1 MSLTWVII
9 GTIAQLMLAFFLFML
24 VAFSAG
30 GIVNRKEPLK
40 PIQSSLLNLSIYL
53 LPGLCL
59 VSALLLIYGYRHEW
73 NATTYWWHLLPIAAA
88 AIYLTYA
95 IKLYK

>member
-9 GTIAQLMLAFFLFML
+9 DTIAQLMLAFFLFML

-59 VSALLLIYGYRHEW
+59 VSALLLICGYRNNW
-73 NATTYWWHLLPIAAA
+73 STATYWWQLLPITAT
-88 AIYLTYA
+88 AIYLAYA
-95 IKLYK
+95 IKLNK

>member
-9 GTIAQLMLAFFLFML
+9 GAIAQLMLAFFLFMV

-30 GIVNRKEPLK
+30 GIVNRSEPLK
-40 PIQSSLLNLSIYL
+40 PIQISLLNLSIYL
-53 LPGLCL
+53 LPALCL
-59 VSALLLIYGYRHEW
+59 VGAIMLIAGYRNDW
-73 NATTYWWHLLPIAAA
+73 STATYWWHLLPIAGA

-95 IKLYK
+95 IKLNK